1 VARCWQHGKR
11 ILAELVGIGDIH
23 AAELLR
29 GMTIW
34 VDAGEV
40 EVDEDEYLWEDLIGC
55 QVVDESGRLLG
66 SVVGLEEYGAQDILT
81 VETPDDAEV
90 AGEWMIPFTREI
102 VLDIDLD
109 ELRIKVAL
117 PEGMDACFTPRS

>member
-1 VARCWQHGKR
+1 VERCWQHGKR
-11 ILAELVGIGDIH
+11 ILAELADIDDIH

-40 EVDEDEYLWEDLIGC
+40 EVDEDEFLWEDLIGC
-55 QVVDESGRLLG
+55 EVVGEAGSVLGR
-66 SVVGLEEYGAQDILT
+66 VVGLEAYGAQDILT
-81 VETPDDAEV
+81 VATPDGAEV
-90 AGEWMIPFTREI
+90 AGEWMIPFIREI
-102 VLDIDLD
+102 VLDVDLD